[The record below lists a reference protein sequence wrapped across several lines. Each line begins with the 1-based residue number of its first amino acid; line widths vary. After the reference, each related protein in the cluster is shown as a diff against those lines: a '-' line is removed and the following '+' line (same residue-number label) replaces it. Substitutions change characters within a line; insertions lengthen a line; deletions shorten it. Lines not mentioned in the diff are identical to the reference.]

1 MLINIFCFLNL
12 CSYCQNIQISLSE
25 KGTNLK
31 YKRLKIRKLNAKRT
45 VFPAFQ
51 STILRTFFE
60 LAKIFLKKRRKKLL
74 TMPVTRVRAT
84 QSVHFSLM
92 DFSALAASCRKRLYQ
107 PGWDAGRN
115 LGMRA
120 AGRPVLNGFLI
131 MAGMAWMSPHDAR
144 AECNRC
150 SARNR
155 VSCCEA
161 RNPV

>member
-1 MLINIFCFLNL
+1 MVQGAN
-12 CSYCQNIQISLSE
+12 S
-25 KGTNLK
+25 G
-31 YKRLKIRKLNAKRT
+31 
-45 VFPAFQ
+45 
-51 STILRTFFE
+51 
-60 LAKIFLKKRRKKLL
+60 
-74 TMPVTRVRAT
+74 
-84 QSVHFSLM
+84 HFSLK
-92 DFSALAASCRKRLYQ
+92 DFSALAASWRKRLYQ

-131 MAGMAWMSPHDAR
+131 MAGMVWMSPRGAR

-150 SARNR
+150 STKNR